1 MNKYHLALLSGI
13 FLHLLGQTKHI
24 NKFKRRLRSKWRFY
38 CVWMNLFIPICFT
51 HYHLI
56 VIAN

>member
-24 NKFKRRLRSKWRFY
+24 N
-38 CVWMNLFIPICFT
+38 
-51 HYHLI
+51 
-56 VIAN
+56 